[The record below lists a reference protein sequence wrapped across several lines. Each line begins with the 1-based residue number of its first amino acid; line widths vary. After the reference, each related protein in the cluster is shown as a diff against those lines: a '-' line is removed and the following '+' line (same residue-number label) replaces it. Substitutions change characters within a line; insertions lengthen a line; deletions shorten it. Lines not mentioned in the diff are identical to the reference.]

1 MAGRVRPLK
10 LSPREIELIRESHA
24 RLLPEAQRVSEEFYK
39 DLFSREPEIKGLFRE
54 DLSEQG
60 MRFMSAIHVIVDN
73 LHDMEA
79 MDAQI
84 ERLAA
89 GHAALHIKP
98 LWYRHMQEA
107 LIDTFAAAL
116 GERFTNEIELAWRS
130 AFSQICDRMAEKA
143 GQKPA

>member
-1 MAGRVRPLK
+1 MK

-24 RLLPEAQRVSEEFYK
+24 RLLPEVKRVSEEFYL
-39 DLFSREPEIKGLFRE
+39 DLFSREPEIKALFRD
-54 DLSEQG
+54 DLAEQG

-73 LHDMEA
+73 LDDMQA
-79 MDAQI
+79 MDAEI
-84 ERLAA
+84 EKLAA

-98 LWYRHMQEA
+98 IWYRHMQEA

-130 AFSQICDRMAEKA
+130 AFSQISERMAEKA
-143 GQKPA
+143 AQKA